1 MEDGAKENTA
11 LNIQKPLEILVT
23 DEDKHGTDIACMSDF
38 FGIYIE
44 QLSAELSN
52 QVMRGVVEKIPAADV
67 QILGELVHGVDVLLS
82 GKYGYIPDFDS
93 LPNDVKD
100 KLKKGIYTLGESRQ
114 VEDNVRAV
122 VLDENG
128 TRIKDVTLKRVLN
141 TPDTLE
147 MSRSITSQV
156 QMRQIAAKLDE
167 IAETQSYLIE
177 MERNNNII
185 KPFLNA
191 RDLILRAQN
200 AKTIDERKHYMIEA
214 SKELN
219 DVINASRLDLKTS
232 SEHLAKLTRFPIL
245 RNSSQIKNYMGYVA
259 QDLQLTTK
267 YVGVQMHVLDYL
279 GDYETANEV
288 LSSYQMMLYME
299 IHELQQLLSEMSL
312 QEKIGQMVQ
321 LTGAYFDKE
330 AVLTGVV
337 GEQLPPEWIIQYAGS
352 VLGVI
357 GKDKIYD
364 IQSRYMEQHP
374 HHIPLLFMAD
384 VIHGCRTIAP
394 IPLGQ
399 ACSFHPELVS
409 EAASIAASEASSEGL
424 RATFSPMIDV
434 SRDPRWGR
442 MMESFGEDPYVNGI
456 MGKAMVDGY
465 QQKADTG
472 IAACLKHFAGYGAV
486 NAGREYND
494 VEISQRTF
502 LEQYVKPFRMALKA
516 KPAMVMTAFN
526 AIDRK
531 PISGNKE
538 LLKGL
543 LRDKEGFEGTVIS
556 DWGSIG
562 QLEEQGVAADMEE
575 AAIQASEAGVDID
588 MMSPAYMLCL
598 EKLVESGK
606 IPEAFVDESAFR
618 VLMMKNQLGIFENP
632 FAGLGKSGKLTL
644 HNREKAYQLAGESC
658 VLLKNDKILP
668 LSMKKKVI
676 WAGPYTTSRELL
688 SRWSIF
694 GEHEAVETIEDV
706 LQKKQIEVECI
717 TGCNILSDAECKV
730 WQGEQELSGK
740 PRDEQWLETITHED
754 TVVCV
759 LGEHESQSGEA
770 ASRAFLTLPEEQQV
784 LFEKIAERTSNI
796 VTVVIAGRP
805 LDLRRI
811 SEKSKAVIMAWRP
824 GTMGAEAII
833 DIVYGRINP
842 SGKLSVSIPWC
853 VGQVPISYWDVKTGH
868 ILTEDNSE
876 NRFTSRYMDIPNT
889 PLYPFG
895 YGLSY
900 TEFDISDVDVQIG
913 QDKKVHVHCNVCNT
927 GNVAGAEVV
936 QCYYETL
943 YASVVR
949 PKKELVRFQ
958 KVFLKPGEKKDV
970 DFFIDQ
976 EEFSYYGKNMETVSS
991 GMKLRISIGNS
1002 SDHLVSENIIQ
1013 E

>member
-1 MEDGAKENTA
+1 
-11 LNIQKPLEILVT
+11 
-23 DEDKHGTDIACMSDF
+23 
-38 FGIYIE
+38 
-44 QLSAELSN
+44 
-52 QVMRGVVEKIPAADV
+52 
-67 QILGELVHGVDVLLS
+67 
-82 GKYGYIPDFDS
+82 
-93 LPNDVKD
+93 
-100 KLKKGIYTLGESRQ
+100 
-114 VEDNVRAV
+114 
-122 VLDENG
+122 
-128 TRIKDVTLKRVLN
+128 
-141 TPDTLE
+141 
-147 MSRSITSQV
+147 
-156 QMRQIAAKLDE
+156 
-167 IAETQSYLIE
+167 
-177 MERNNNII
+177 
-185 KPFLNA
+185 
-191 RDLILRAQN
+191 
-200 AKTIDERKHYMIEA
+200 
-214 SKELN
+214 
-219 DVINASRLDLKTS
+219 
-232 SEHLAKLTRFPIL
+232 
-245 RNSSQIKNYMGYVA
+245 
-259 QDLQLTTK
+259 
-267 YVGVQMHVLDYL
+267 
-279 GDYETANEV
+279 
-288 LSSYQMMLYME
+288 ME
-299 IHELQQLLSEMSL
+299 IHKLQQLLSEMSL

-321 LTGAYFDKE
+321 LTGVYFDKE

-384 VIHGCRTIAP
+384 VIHGCRTIFP

-409 EAASIAASEASSEGL
+409 EAASIAALEASSEGL

-465 QQKADTG
+465 QQKDDAG

-538 LLKGL
+538 LLRDL
-543 LRDKEGFEGTVIS
+543 LRDKEGFDGTVIS

-562 QLEEQGVAADMEE
+562 QLEEQGVAADMDE
-575 AAIQASEAGVDID
+575 AAVQAIEAGVDID
-588 MMSPAYMLCL
+588 MMSPAYMFRL
-598 EKLVESGK
+598 EELVKNGQ
-606 IPEAFVDESAFR
+606 IPESFIDESAFR
-618 VLMMKNQLGIFENP
+618 VLMMKNQLGLFENP

-644 HNREKAYQLAGESC
+644 YNRTKAYQMASESC
-658 VLLKNDKILP
+658 VLLKNEEILP
-668 LSMKKKVI
+668 LCQKQKVI
-676 WAGPYTTSRELL
+676 WAGPYVTSKEFL
-688 SRWSIF
+688 SRWAIF
-694 GEHEAVETIEDV
+694 GEHEPVETIEAI
-706 LQKKQIEVECI
+706 LQDKKMNAECI
-717 TGCNILSDAECKV
+717 PGCRMLSEEECKI
-730 WQGEQELSGK
+730 WQVEQDDSDEEM
-740 PRDEQWLETITHED
+740 DEQWLETITRED

-770 ASRAFLTLPEEQQV
+770 ASRAFLTLPEEQQM
-784 LFEKIAERTSNI
+784 LFEKIAKRTDNI
-796 VTVVIAGRP
+796 VTVVISGRP

-824 GTMGAEAII
+824 GTMGAEAIT
-833 DIVYGRINP
+833 DLVYGIINP
-842 SGKLSVSIPWC
+842 SGKLAVSIPWC
-853 VGQVPISYWDVKTGH
+853 VGQVPISYWDIKTGH
-868 ILTEDNSE
+868 VLTADNLE

-895 YGLSY
+895 FGLSY
-900 TEFDISDVDVQIG
+900 TEFDISDVEVRMG
-913 QDKKVHVHCNVCNT
+913 QDKRVHVHCNVSNT

-943 YASVVR
+943 HASVVR

-958 KVFLKPGEKKDV
+958 KVFLDPGEKKNV
-970 DFFIDQ
+970 DFYIDPK
-976 EEFSYYGKNMETVSS
+976 EFSYYDKNMKIVSC
-991 GMKLRISIGNS
+991 GMKLRISVGNS
-1002 SDHLVSENIIQ
+1002 SDHEWGSSELYI
-1013 E
+1013 

>member
-1 MEDGAKENTA
+1 
-11 LNIQKPLEILVT
+11 
-23 DEDKHGTDIACMSDF
+23 
-38 FGIYIE
+38 
-44 QLSAELSN
+44 
-52 QVMRGVVEKIPAADV
+52 
-67 QILGELVHGVDVLLS
+67 
-82 GKYGYIPDFDS
+82 
-93 LPNDVKD
+93 
-100 KLKKGIYTLGESRQ
+100 
-114 VEDNVRAV
+114 
-122 VLDENG
+122 
-128 TRIKDVTLKRVLN
+128 
-141 TPDTLE
+141 
-147 MSRSITSQV
+147 
-156 QMRQIAAKLDE
+156 
-167 IAETQSYLIE
+167 
-177 MERNNNII
+177 
-185 KPFLNA
+185 
-191 RDLILRAQN
+191 
-200 AKTIDERKHYMIEA
+200 
-214 SKELN
+214 
-219 DVINASRLDLKTS
+219 
-232 SEHLAKLTRFPIL
+232 
-245 RNSSQIKNYMGYVA
+245 
-259 QDLQLTTK
+259 
-267 YVGVQMHVLDYL
+267 
-279 GDYETANEV
+279 
-288 LSSYQMMLYME
+288 ME
-299 IHELQQLLSEMSL
+299 IHKLQQLLSEMSL

-321 LTGAYFDKE
+321 LTGVYFDKE

-384 VIHGCRTIAP
+384 VIHGCRTIFP

-409 EAASIAASEASSEGL
+409 EAASIAAWEASSEGL

-465 QQKADTG
+465 QQKDDAG

-538 LLKGL
+538 LLREL
-543 LRDKEGFEGTVIS
+543 LRDKEGFDGTVIS

-562 QLEEQGVAADMEE
+562 QLEEQGVAADMDE
-575 AAIQASEAGVDID
+575 AAVQAIEAGVDID
-588 MMSPAYMLCL
+588 MMSPAYMFRL
-598 EKLVESGK
+598 EELVKNGQ
-606 IPEAFVDESAFR
+606 IPESFIDESAFR
-618 VLMMKNQLGIFENP
+618 VLMMKNQLGLFENP

-644 HNREKAYQLAGESC
+644 HNRTKAYQMASESC
-658 VLLKNDKILP
+658 VLLKNEEILP
-668 LSMKKKVI
+668 LCQKQKVI
-676 WAGPYTTSRELL
+676 WAGPYVTSKEFL
-688 SRWSIF
+688 SRWAIF
-694 GEHEAVETIEDV
+694 GEHEPVETIEAI
-706 LQKKQIEVECI
+706 LQDKKMNVECI
-717 TGCNILSDAECKV
+717 PGCRMLSEEECKI
-730 WQGEQELSGK
+730 WQVEQDDSDEEM
-740 PRDEQWLETITHED
+740 DEQWLETITRED

-770 ASRAFLTLPEEQQV
+770 ASRAFLTLPEEQQM
-784 LFEKIAERTSNI
+784 LFEKIAKRTDNI
-796 VTVVIAGRP
+796 VTVVISGRP

-824 GTMGAEAII
+824 GTMGAEAIT
-833 DIVYGRINP
+833 DLVYGIINP
-842 SGKLSVSIPWC
+842 SGKLAVSIPWC
-853 VGQVPISYWDVKTGH
+853 VGQVPISYWDIKTGH
-868 ILTEDNSE
+868 VLTADNLE

-895 YGLSY
+895 FGLSY
-900 TEFDISDVDVQIG
+900 TGFDISDVEVRMG
-913 QDKKVHVHCNVCNT
+913 QDKRVHVHCNVSNT

-943 YASVVR
+943 HASVVR

-958 KVFLKPGEKKDV
+958 KVFLDPGEKKNV
-970 DFFIDQ
+970 DFYIDPK
-976 EEFSYYGKNMETVSS
+976 EFSYYDKNMKIVSC
-991 GMKLRISIGNS
+991 GMKLRISVGNS
-1002 SDHLVSENIIQ
+1002 SDHEWGSSEIDI
-1013 E
+1013 

>member
-1 MEDGAKENTA
+1 
-11 LNIQKPLEILVT
+11 
-23 DEDKHGTDIACMSDF
+23 
-38 FGIYIE
+38 
-44 QLSAELSN
+44 
-52 QVMRGVVEKIPAADV
+52 
-67 QILGELVHGVDVLLS
+67 
-82 GKYGYIPDFDS
+82 
-93 LPNDVKD
+93 
-100 KLKKGIYTLGESRQ
+100 
-114 VEDNVRAV
+114 
-122 VLDENG
+122 
-128 TRIKDVTLKRVLN
+128 
-141 TPDTLE
+141 
-147 MSRSITSQV
+147 
-156 QMRQIAAKLDE
+156 
-167 IAETQSYLIE
+167 
-177 MERNNNII
+177 
-185 KPFLNA
+185 
-191 RDLILRAQN
+191 
-200 AKTIDERKHYMIEA
+200 
-214 SKELN
+214 
-219 DVINASRLDLKTS
+219 
-232 SEHLAKLTRFPIL
+232 
-245 RNSSQIKNYMGYVA
+245 
-259 QDLQLTTK
+259 
-267 YVGVQMHVLDYL
+267 
-279 GDYETANEV
+279 
-288 LSSYQMMLYME
+288 ME
-299 IHELQQLLSEMSL
+299 INKLQQLLSEMSL

-384 VIHGCRTIAP
+384 VIHGCRTIYP

-538 LLKGL
+538 LLRDL
-543 LRDKEGFEGTVIS
+543 LRDKEGFDGTVIS

-562 QLEEQGVAADMEE
+562 QLKEQGVAADMDE
-575 AAIQASEAGVDID
+575 AASQAIEAGVDID
-588 MMSPAYMLCL
+588 MMSPAYMFRL
-598 EKLVESGK
+598 EELVKNGQ
-606 IPEAFVDESAFR
+606 IPESFIDESAFR
-618 VLMMKNQLGIFENP
+618 VLMMKNQLGLFENP
-632 FAGLGKSGKLTL
+632 FAGIGKSGKLTQY
-644 HNREKAYQLAGESC
+644 NRTKAYQMASESY
-658 VLLKNDKILP
+658 VLLKNEKILP
-668 LSMKKKVI
+668 LSQKQKVI
-676 WAGPYTTSRELL
+676 WVGPYVTSKEFL
-688 SRWSIF
+688 SRWAIF
-694 GEHEAVETIEDV
+694 GEHEPVETIEDI
-706 LQKKQIEVECI
+706 LQDKKINGVCIPGCRMLSEEECRI
-717 TGCNILSDAECKV
+717 WQVKPVDSDE
-730 WQGEQELSGK
+730 EI
-740 PRDEQWLETITHED
+740 DEQWLETINRED

-770 ASRAFLTLPEEQQV
+770 ASRAFLTLPEEQQR
-784 LFEKIAERTSNI
+784 LFEKIVKRTDNI
-796 VTVVIAGRP
+796 VTVIISGRP

-824 GTMGAEAII
+824 GTMGAEGIV
-833 DIVYGRINP
+833 DLVYGMINP
-842 SGKLSVSIPWC
+842 SGKLAVSIPWC

-900 TEFDISDVDVQIG
+900 TEFDISDIDVQIG
-913 QDKKVHVHCNVCNT
+913 QDKKVHIHCNVCNT

-943 YASVVR
+943 YASVVP
-949 PKKELVRFQ
+949 PKKELIRFR
-958 KVFLKPGEKKDV
+958 KVFLEPGEKKDV

-1013 E
+1013 A

>member
-1 MEDGAKENTA
+1 
-11 LNIQKPLEILVT
+11 
-23 DEDKHGTDIACMSDF
+23 
-38 FGIYIE
+38 
-44 QLSAELSN
+44 
-52 QVMRGVVEKIPAADV
+52 
-67 QILGELVHGVDVLLS
+67 
-82 GKYGYIPDFDS
+82 
-93 LPNDVKD
+93 
-100 KLKKGIYTLGESRQ
+100 
-114 VEDNVRAV
+114 
-122 VLDENG
+122 
-128 TRIKDVTLKRVLN
+128 
-141 TPDTLE
+141 
-147 MSRSITSQV
+147 
-156 QMRQIAAKLDE
+156 
-167 IAETQSYLIE
+167 
-177 MERNNNII
+177 
-185 KPFLNA
+185 
-191 RDLILRAQN
+191 
-200 AKTIDERKHYMIEA
+200 
-214 SKELN
+214 
-219 DVINASRLDLKTS
+219 
-232 SEHLAKLTRFPIL
+232 
-245 RNSSQIKNYMGYVA
+245 
-259 QDLQLTTK
+259 
-267 YVGVQMHVLDYL
+267 
-279 GDYETANEV
+279 
-288 LSSYQMMLYME
+288 ME
-299 IHELQQLLSEMSL
+299 IHKLQQLLSEMSL

-321 LTGAYFDKE
+321 LTGVYFDKE

-384 VIHGCRTIAP
+384 VIHGCRTIFP

-409 EAASIAASEASSEGL
+409 EAASIAALEASSEGL

-465 QQKADTG
+465 QQKDDTG

-538 LLKGL
+538 LLRDL
-543 LRDKEGFEGTVIS
+543 LRDKEGFDGTVIS

-562 QLEEQGVAADMEE
+562 QLEEQGVAADMDE
-575 AAIQASEAGVDID
+575 AAVQAIEAGVDID
-588 MMSPAYMLCL
+588 MMSPAYMFRL
-598 EKLVESGK
+598 EELVKNGQTPESF
-606 IPEAFVDESAFR
+606 IDESAFR
-618 VLMMKNQLGIFENP
+618 VLMMKNQLGLFENP

-644 HNREKAYQLAGESC
+644 YNRTKAYQMASESC
-658 VLLKNDKILP
+658 VLLKNEEILP
-668 LSMKKKVI
+668 LCQKQKVI
-676 WAGPYTTSRELL
+676 WAGPYVTSKEFL
-688 SRWSIF
+688 SRWAIF
-694 GEHEAVETIEDV
+694 GEHEPVETIEAI
-706 LQKKQIEVECI
+706 LQDKKMNAECI
-717 TGCNILSDAECKV
+717 PGCRMLSEEECKI
-730 WQGEQELSGK
+730 WQVEQDDSDEEI
-740 PRDEQWLETITHED
+740 DEQWLETITRED

-770 ASRAFLTLPEEQQV
+770 ASRAFLTLPEEQQM
-784 LFEKIAERTSNI
+784 LFEKIAKRTDNI
-796 VTVVIAGRP
+796 VTVVISGRP

-824 GTMGAEAII
+824 GTMGAEAIT
-833 DIVYGRINP
+833 DLVYGITNP
-842 SGKLSVSIPWC
+842 SGKLAVSIPWC
-853 VGQVPISYWDVKTGH
+853 VGQVPISYWDIKTGH
-868 ILTEDNSE
+868 VLTADNLE

-895 YGLSY
+895 FGLSY
-900 TEFDISDVDVQIG
+900 TGFDISDVEVRMG
-913 QDKKVHVHCNVCNT
+913 QDKRVHVHCNVSNT

-943 YASVVR
+943 HASVVR

-958 KVFLKPGEKKDV
+958 KVFLDPGEKKNV
-970 DFFIDQ
+970 DFYIDPK
-976 EEFSYYGKNMETVSS
+976 EFSYYDKNMKIVSC
-991 GMKLRISIGNS
+991 GMKLRISVGNS
-1002 SDHLVSENIIQ
+1002 SDHEWGSSEIDI
-1013 E
+1013 

>member
-1 MEDGAKENTA
+1 
-11 LNIQKPLEILVT
+11 
-23 DEDKHGTDIACMSDF
+23 
-38 FGIYIE
+38 
-44 QLSAELSN
+44 
-52 QVMRGVVEKIPAADV
+52 
-67 QILGELVHGVDVLLS
+67 
-82 GKYGYIPDFDS
+82 
-93 LPNDVKD
+93 
-100 KLKKGIYTLGESRQ
+100 
-114 VEDNVRAV
+114 
-122 VLDENG
+122 
-128 TRIKDVTLKRVLN
+128 
-141 TPDTLE
+141 
-147 MSRSITSQV
+147 
-156 QMRQIAAKLDE
+156 
-167 IAETQSYLIE
+167 
-177 MERNNNII
+177 
-185 KPFLNA
+185 
-191 RDLILRAQN
+191 
-200 AKTIDERKHYMIEA
+200 
-214 SKELN
+214 
-219 DVINASRLDLKTS
+219 
-232 SEHLAKLTRFPIL
+232 
-245 RNSSQIKNYMGYVA
+245 
-259 QDLQLTTK
+259 
-267 YVGVQMHVLDYL
+267 
-279 GDYETANEV
+279 
-288 LSSYQMMLYME
+288 ME
-299 IHELQQLLSEMSL
+299 IHKLQQLLSEMSL

-321 LTGAYFDKE
+321 LTGVYFDKE

-465 QQKADTG
+465 QQKDDTG

-538 LLKGL
+538 LLREL
-543 LRDKEGFEGTVIS
+543 LRDKEGFDGTVIS

-562 QLEEQGVAADMEE
+562 QLEEQGVAADMDE
-575 AAIQASEAGVDID
+575 AAVQAIEAGVDID
-588 MMSPAYMLCL
+588 MMSPAYMFRL
-598 EKLVESGK
+598 EELVKNGQ
-606 IPEAFVDESAFR
+606 IPESFIDESAFR
-618 VLMMKNQLGIFENP
+618 VLMMKNQLGLFENP

-644 HNREKAYQLAGESC
+644 YNRTKAYQMASESC
-658 VLLKNDKILP
+658 VLLKNEKILP
-668 LSMKKKVI
+668 LSQKQKVI
-676 WAGPYTTSRELL
+676 WAGPYVTSREFL
-688 SRWSIF
+688 SRWAIF
-694 GEHEAVETIEDV
+694 GEHEPVETIEAI
-706 LQKKQIEVECI
+706 LQDKKMNAECI
-717 TGCNILSDAECKV
+717 TGCRMLSEEECKI
-730 WQGEQELSGK
+730 WQVEQDDSDEEM
-740 PRDEQWLETITHED
+740 DEQWLERITRED

-770 ASRAFLTLPEEQQV
+770 ASRAFLTLPEEQQM
-784 LFEKIAERTSNI
+784 LFEKIAKRTDNI
-796 VTVVIAGRP
+796 VTVVISGRP

-824 GTMGAEAII
+824 GTMGAEAIT
-833 DIVYGRINP
+833 DLVYGITNP
-842 SGKLSVSIPWC
+842 SGKLAVSIPWC
-853 VGQVPISYWDVKTGH
+853 VGQVPISYWDIKTGH
-868 ILTEDNSE
+868 VLTADNLE

-895 YGLSY
+895 FGLSY
-900 TEFDISDVDVQIG
+900 TEFDVSDVEVKTE
-913 QDKKVHVHCNVCNT
+913 QDKRVHVHCKVSNT

-943 YASVVR
+943 HASVVR

-958 KVFLKPGEKKDV
+958 KVFLDPAEKKNV
-970 DFFIDQ
+970 DFYIDPK
-976 EEFSYYGKNMETVSS
+976 EFSYYDKNMKIVSC
-991 GMKLRISIGNS
+991 GMKLRISVGNS
-1002 SDHLVSENIIQ
+1002 SDHEWGSSELYI
-1013 E
+1013 

>member
-1 MEDGAKENTA
+1 
-11 LNIQKPLEILVT
+11 
-23 DEDKHGTDIACMSDF
+23 
-38 FGIYIE
+38 
-44 QLSAELSN
+44 
-52 QVMRGVVEKIPAADV
+52 
-67 QILGELVHGVDVLLS
+67 
-82 GKYGYIPDFDS
+82 
-93 LPNDVKD
+93 
-100 KLKKGIYTLGESRQ
+100 
-114 VEDNVRAV
+114 
-122 VLDENG
+122 
-128 TRIKDVTLKRVLN
+128 
-141 TPDTLE
+141 
-147 MSRSITSQV
+147 
-156 QMRQIAAKLDE
+156 
-167 IAETQSYLIE
+167 
-177 MERNNNII
+177 
-185 KPFLNA
+185 
-191 RDLILRAQN
+191 
-200 AKTIDERKHYMIEA
+200 
-214 SKELN
+214 
-219 DVINASRLDLKTS
+219 
-232 SEHLAKLTRFPIL
+232 
-245 RNSSQIKNYMGYVA
+245 
-259 QDLQLTTK
+259 
-267 YVGVQMHVLDYL
+267 
-279 GDYETANEV
+279 
-288 LSSYQMMLYME
+288 ME
-299 IHELQQLLSEMSL
+299 IHKLQQLLSEMSL

-321 LTGAYFDKE
+321 LTGVYFDKE

-465 QQKADTG
+465 QQKDDTG

-516 KPAMVMTAFN
+516 KPVMVMTAFN

-538 LLKGL
+538 LLRDL
-543 LRDKEGFEGTVIS
+543 LRDKEGFDGTVIS

-562 QLEEQGVAADMEE
+562 QLEEQGVAADMDE
-575 AAIQASEAGVDID
+575 AAVQAIEAGVDID
-588 MMSPAYMLCL
+588 MMSPAYMFRL
-598 EKLVESGK
+598 EELVKNGQ
-606 IPEAFVDESAFR
+606 IPESFIDESVFR
-618 VLMMKNQLGIFENP
+618 VLMMKNQLGLFENP

-644 HNREKAYQLAGESC
+644 YNRTKAYQMASESC
-658 VLLKNDKILP
+658 VLLKNEEILP
-668 LSMKKKVI
+668 LCQKQKVI
-676 WAGPYTTSRELL
+676 WAGPYVTSKEFL
-688 SRWSIF
+688 SRWAIF
-694 GEHEAVETIEDV
+694 GEHEPVETIEAI
-706 LQKKQIEVECI
+706 LQDKKMNAECI
-717 TGCNILSDAECKV
+717 PGCRMLSEEECKI
-730 WQGEQELSGK
+730 WQVEQDDSDEEM
-740 PRDEQWLETITHED
+740 DEQWLETITRED

-770 ASRAFLTLPEEQQV
+770 ASRAFLTLPEEQQM
-784 LFEKIAERTSNI
+784 LFEKIAKRTDNI
-796 VTVVIAGRP
+796 VTVVISGRP

-824 GTMGAEAII
+824 GTMGAEAIT
-833 DIVYGRINP
+833 DLVYGITNP
-842 SGKLSVSIPWC
+842 SGKLAVSIPWC
-853 VGQVPISYWDVKTGH
+853 VGQVPISYWDIKTGH
-868 ILTEDNSE
+868 VLTADNLE

-895 YGLSY
+895 FGLSY
-900 TEFDISDVDVQIG
+900 TEFDISDVEVRMG
-913 QDKKVHVHCNVCNT
+913 QDKRVHVHCNVSNT

-943 YASVVR
+943 HASVVR

-958 KVFLKPGEKKDV
+958 KVFLDPGEKKNV
-970 DFFIDQ
+970 DFYIDPK
-976 EEFSYYGKNMETVSS
+976 EFSYYDKNMKIVSC
-991 GMKLRISIGNS
+991 GMKLRISVGNS
-1002 SDHLVSENIIQ
+1002 SDHEWGSSEIDI
-1013 E
+1013 